1 MELLIAFLLVLLI
14 LVILFRQEIRQLIDI
29 AIVVTVIAVF
39 GSWVW
44 SLIQPHMY
52 IIAKIVTALA
62 FTVVVLR
69 VWDFLKKRK
78 QIKGVEGP
86 RKED

>member
-29 AIVVTVIAVF
+29 AIVVTIIAVL
-39 GSWVW
+39 GSWLW
-44 SLIQPHMY
+44 SIIQPHMY
-52 IIAKIVTALA
+52 IIAKVVTALA

-69 VWDFLKKRK
+69 VWDFLKKR
-78 QIKGVEGP
+78 
-86 RKED
+86 RKSKEIEER